1 MGHSSRAR
9 RRSRAPEILRRAL
22 PAVAALLAASCG
34 RSSSR
39 DALPSS
45 SLVVAIE
52 SSPLHFDPRIG
63 TDQAS
68 WRTHDLLYD
77 ALLKKGPGGE
87 FLPDLAESWATDDAV
102 TWRFRLRAGVR
113 FHDGRPCEAEDV
125 AFTYRSLLADGFVSG
140 KKEPLRIIES
150 IETPSPLDV
159 VFRLKQPYASFPLQL
174 LLGIL
179 PRGTTPHDADAAPV
193 GTGPWRLVSSR
204 ADDRVEFARVE
215 GAVGGAARIARL
227 VLRVVPDAT
236 TRALELLNGSLDLSL
251 NNLPP
256 DLLPRLA
263 ASPRLTVTIR
273 PGSTYAYLAF
283 NFRDPVLANPLVRRA
298 LALALD
304 RGAIAHGLFRDTVE
318 LTETLLPP
326 GHWARLNGLPPL
338 ARDLAAARRLLDEAG
353 YPDPGRGRPRLTL
366 AYKTSTDETSILQAT
381 AIAAQ
386 WKEAGVET
394 VIRSNDFA
402 TFYQDVVKGNFQLF
416 SLRWQ
421 GIVDPDHYH
430 EVFLSTSV
438 PPKGWNRGFYSDPD
452 VDRWIEDAR
461 RTVDREKRR
470 ALYGDIQRRA
480 AETLP
485 YVSLYTMKAV
495 AVHAKGLTG
504 LETMNETADFTF
516 LRNVG
521 RR

>member
-1 MGHSSRAR
+1 MGHSSCASAGRRAR
-9 RRSRAPEILRRAL
+9 SPLF
-22 PAVAALLAASCG
+22 AALAACGIAVLAAAACRKDQDHSK
-34 RSSSR
+34 
-39 DALPSS
+39 D
-45 SLVVAIE
+45 SLFVAIE
-52 SSPLHFDPRIG
+52 SSPLHFDPRVG

-68 WRTHDLLYD
+68 WRTHDVLYD
-77 ALLKKGPGGE
+77 ALLKKGTGGE
-87 FLPDLAESWATDDAV
+87 FLPDLAESWSTDDAV
-102 TWRFRLRAGVR
+102 TWRFRLRSGVR

-125 AFTYRSLLADGFVSG
+125 AFTYESLLADGFASG

-159 VFRLKQPYASFPLQL
+159 VFRLRQPYASFPLQL

-179 PRGTTPHDADAAPV
+179 PRGTTADDSPV
-193 GTGPWRLVSSR
+193 GTGPWKFIESR
-204 ADDRVEFARVE
+204 ADDRVVFTRFP
-215 GAVGGAARIARL
+215 GAVGGDAKLSRL
-227 VLRVVPDAT
+227 VMRVVPDAT

-256 DLLPRLA
+256 DLLPRLGE
-263 ASPRLTVTIR
+263 SPRLTVTIR

-283 NFRDPVLANPLVRRA
+283 NFRDAVLSNQKVRRA

-304 RGAIAHGLFRDTVE
+304 RNAIAHGLFRDTVE
-318 LTETLLPP
+318 TTETLLPP
-326 GHWARLNGLPPL
+326 GHWARLDGLPPL
-338 ARDLAAARRLLDEAG
+338 ARDLPGARRLLDEAG
-353 YPDPGRGRPRLTL
+353 FPDPGGGKPRLVVT
-366 AYKTSTDETSILQAT
+366 YKTSTDETSILQAT

-386 WKEAGVET
+386 WREAGVET
-394 VIRSNDFA
+394 KIRSNDFA

-430 EVFLSTSV
+430 EVFLSTSI

-452 VDRWIEDAR
+452 VDRWIEEAR
-461 RTVDREKRR
+461 RTVDRGARKE
-470 ALYGDIQRRA
+470 LYADVQRCV
-480 AETLP
+480 AESLP

-495 AVHAKGLTG
+495 AVHARDLIG

-521 RR
+521 RK

>member
-1 MGHSSRAR
+1 MGHSSCAPGSRRAR
-9 RRSRAPEILRRAL
+9 SFLFAAAAACGI
-22 PAVAALLAASCG
+22 AALAAAAC
-34 RSSSR
+34 RR
-39 DALPSS
+39 DQDHSKD
-45 SLVVAIE
+45 SLFVAIE
-52 SSPLHFDPRIG
+52 SSPLHFDPRVG

-68 WRTHDLLYD
+68 WRTHDVLYD
-77 ALLKKGPGGE
+77 ALLKKGAGGE
-87 FLPDLAESWATDDAV
+87 FLPGLAETWSTDDAV
-102 TWRFRLRAGVR
+102 TWRFRLKSGVK
-113 FHDGRPCEAEDV
+113 FHDGRPCEAADV
-125 AFTYRSLLADGFVSG
+125 AFTYRSLLADGFASG

-179 PRGTTPHDADAAPV
+179 PRGTTPQQADATPV
-193 GTGPWRLVSSR
+193 GTGPWRFVEAR
-204 ADDRVEFARVE
+204 ADDRVVFTRFA
-215 GAVGGAARIARL
+215 GAVGGDAKLARL

-256 DLLPRLA
+256 DLLPRLGE
-263 ASPRLTVTIR
+263 SPRLAVTIR

-283 NFRDPVLANPLVRRA
+283 NFRDPVLGDAKVRRA

-326 GHWARLNGLPPL
+326 GHWARLDGLPPL
-338 ARDLAAARRLLDEAG
+338 ARDLPAARRLLDEAG
-353 YPDPGRGRPRLTL
+353 FPDPGGGKPRLTL

-394 VIRSNDFA
+394 KIRSNDFA

-416 SLRWQ
+416 ALRWQ

-438 PPKGWNRGFYSDPD
+438 PPKGWNRGFYADAD
-452 VDRWIEDAR
+452 VDRWIEEAR
-461 RTVDREKRR
+461 RTADRERR
-470 ALYGDIQRRA
+470 KELYAEIQRRA
-480 AETLP
+480 AESLP

-495 AVHAKGLTG
+495 AVHARDLTG

-521 RR
+521 RK

>member
-1 MGHSSRAR
+1 MR
-9 RRSRAPEILRRAL
+9 RRSRASAFLRRSL
-22 PAVAALLAASCG
+22 PAVTALLACCG
-34 RSSSR
+34 RSSSQ
-39 DALPSS
+39 DVLSKNPPD

-52 SSPLHFDPRIG
+52 SSPLHFDPRVG

-68 WRTHDLLYD
+68 WRTHDVLYD
-77 ALLKKGPGGE
+77 ALLRKGAGGE
-87 FLPDLAESWATDDAV
+87 FLPGLAESWSTDDAV
-102 TWRFRLRAGVR
+102 TWRFRLRSGVT
-113 FHDGRPCEAEDV
+113 FHDGRPCEAADV
-125 AFTYRSLLADGFVSG
+125 AFTYQSLLADGFASG
-140 KKEPLRIIES
+140 KKEPLRVIEA
-150 IETPSPLDV
+150 IETPTPLDV
-159 VFRLKQPYASFPLQL
+159 VFRLRQPYASFPLQL
-174 LLGIL
+174 LLGIV
-179 PRGTTPHDADAAPV
+179 PRGTTPLDADAKPI
-193 GTGPWRLVSSR
+193 GSGPWRFVEAR
-204 ADDRVEFARVE
+204 PDDRVVFERFA
-215 GAVGGAARIARL
+215 GASGGAAKLERL

-263 ASPRLTVTIR
+263 ASPRLAVTVR

-283 NFRDPVLANPLVRRA
+283 NFRDPVLSIPKVRRA

-304 RGAIAHGLFRDTVE
+304 REAIAHGLFRDTVE
-318 LTETLLPP
+318 TTETLLPP
-326 GHWARLNGLPPL
+326 GHWARLEGLPKL
-338 ARDLAAARRLLDEAG
+338 TRDLAGARRLLDEAG
-353 YPDPGRGRPRLTL
+353 YPDPGGGRPRLTL
-366 AYKTSTDETSILQAT
+366 TYKTSTDETSILQAT

-386 WKEAGVET
+386 WEEAGVET
-394 VIRSNDFA
+394 RIRSNDFA

-438 PPKGWNRGFYSDPD
+438 PPRGWNRGFYADGD
-452 VDRWIEDAR
+452 VDRWIEEAR
-461 RTVDREKRR
+461 RTPDREARR
-470 ALYGDIQRRA
+470 ALYADIQRRA
-480 AETLP
+480 AESLP

-495 AVHAKGLTG
+495 AVHAKDLTG

-521 RR
+521 RK

>member
-1 MGHSSRAR
+1 MHSSRGR
-9 RRSRAPEILRRAL
+9 RRSRASEFLRRAL
-22 PAVAALLAASCG
+22 AVCAALLVAGCG
-34 RSSSR
+34 RSS
-39 DALPSS
+39 PSKNS
-45 SLVVAIE
+45 SDSLVVAIE
-52 SSPLHFDPRIG
+52 SSPLHFDPRVG

-68 WRTHDLLYD
+68 WRTHDVLYN
-77 ALLKKGPGGE
+77 ALLKKGAGGE
-87 FLPDLAESWATDDAV
+87 FLPDLAESMSTDDAV
-102 TWRFRLRAGVR
+102 TWRFRLRSGVR

-125 AFTYRSLLADGFVSG
+125 AWTYRSLLADGFASG

-150 IETPSPLDV
+150 IETPGPLDV
-159 VFRLKQPYASFPLQL
+159 VFRLKSPYASFPLQL

-179 PRGTTPHDADAAPV
+179 PRETPVQQADSSPI
-193 GTGPWRLVSSR
+193 GTGAWRFVESR
-204 ADDRVEFARVE
+204 PDDRVVFERFA
-215 GAVGGAARIARL
+215 GASGGDAKLSRL
-227 VLRVVPDAT
+227 VMRVVPDAT

-256 DLLPRLA
+256 DLLPRLGE
-263 ASPRLTVTIR
+263 SPRLAVTIR

-283 NFRDPVLANPLVRRA
+283 NFRDPLLANPKVRRA

-304 RGAIAHGLFRDTVE
+304 RDALAHGLFRDTVE
-318 LTETLLPP
+318 KTETLLPP
-326 GHWARLNGLPPL
+326 GHWARLDGLPPL
-338 ARDLAAARRLLDEAG
+338 ARDLPAARRLLDEAG
-353 YPDPGRGRPRLTL
+353 FPDPGGGRPRLTL

-386 WKEAGVET
+386 WKEAGVEAR
-394 VIRSNDFA
+394 IRSNDFA

-430 EVFLSTSV
+430 EVFLSTAV
-438 PPKGWNRGFYSDPD
+438 PPKGWNRGFYSDPG
-452 VDRWIEDAR
+452 VDRWIEEAR
-461 RTVDREKRR
+461 RTVDREKRK
-470 ALYGDIQRRA
+470 ALYADVQRRA

-485 YVSLYTMKAV
+485 YVSLYTMKSV
-495 AVHAKGLTG
+495 AVHARDLTG
-504 LETMNETADFTF
+504 LETMHETADFTF

>member
-9 RRSRAPEILRRAL
+9 
-22 PAVAALLAASCG
+22 AALLALAGAAGLAGACRHG
-34 RSSSR
+34 E
-39 DALPSS
+39 APSKDT
-45 SLVVAIE
+45 LVVAIE
-52 SSPLHFDPRIG
+52 SSPLHFDPRVG

-68 WRTHDLLYD
+68 WRTHDVLFN
-77 ALLKKGPGGE
+77 ALLKKGTGGE
-87 FLPDLAESWATDDAV
+87 FLPDLAETWSTDDAV
-102 TWRFRLRAGVR
+102 TWRFRLRSGVK

-125 AFTYRSLLADGFVSG
+125 AFTYTSLLADGCASG
-140 KKEPLRIIES
+140 KKEPLRIIDS

-159 VFRLKQPYASFPLQL
+159 VFRLKSPYASFPLQL

-179 PRGTTPHDADAAPV
+179 PRGTSAQQADASPV
-193 GTGPWRLVSSR
+193 GTGAWRFVEAR
-204 ADDRVEFARVE
+204 PDDRVVFERFA
-215 GAVGGAARIARL
+215 GATGGDAKLSRL
-227 VLRVVPDAT
+227 VMRVLPDAT

-251 NNLPP
+251 NNVPP

-263 ASPRLTVTIR
+263 ASPRLAVTIR

-283 NFRDPVLANPLVRRA
+283 NFRDPALSDPKVRRA

-304 RGAIAHGLFRDTVE
+304 RDALVHGLFRDTVE
-318 LTETLLPP
+318 KTETLLPP
-326 GHWARLNGLPPL
+326 GHWARLDGLPPL
-338 ARDLAAARRLLDEAG
+338 ARDLAGARRLLDEAG
-353 YPDPGRGRPRLTL
+353 FPDPGGGKPRLTL

-394 VIRSNDFA
+394 KIRSNDFA

-430 EVFLSTSV
+430 EVFLSTAV

-452 VDRWIEDAR
+452 VDRWIEEAR
-461 RTVDREKRR
+461 RTVDREKRKE
-470 ALYGDIQRRA
+470 LYADIQRRA
-480 AETLP
+480 AESLP

-495 AVHAKGLTG
+495 AIHARDLTG
-504 LETMNETADFTF
+504 LETMHETADFTF

-521 RR
+521 RK

>member
-1 MGHSSRAR
+1 MAHSSRAR
-9 RRSRAPEILRRAL
+9 
-22 PAVAALLAASCG
+22 AALLAVGAILAALAGCRRGEPASK
-34 RSSSR
+34 
-39 DALPSS
+39 DT
-45 SLVVAIE
+45 LVVAIE
-52 SSPLHFDPRIG
+52 SSPLHFDPRAG

-68 WRTHDLLYD
+68 WRTHDVLYD
-77 ALLKKGPGGE
+77 ALLKKGAGGE
-87 FLPDLAESWATDDAV
+87 FLPDLAESWSTDDAV
-102 TWRFRLRAGVR
+102 TWRFRLRAGVT

-125 AFTYRSLLADGFVSG
+125 AFTYRSLLADGFASG
-140 KKEPLRIIES
+140 KKEPLRIIAS

-179 PRGTTPHDADAAPV
+179 PRGTTQLEADAKPV
-193 GTGPWRLVSSR
+193 GTGPWRFVESR
-204 ADDRVEFARVE
+204 ADDRVVFTRFA
-215 GAVGGAARIARL
+215 GATGGDAKLSRL
-227 VLRVVPDAT
+227 VMRVVPDAT

-263 ASPRLTVTIR
+263 ESPRLSVTIR

-283 NFRDPVLANPLVRRA
+283 NFRDPVLGNAKVRRA

-304 RGAIAHGLFRDTVE
+304 RDAIVHGLFRDTVE
-318 LTETLLPP
+318 TTETLLPP
-326 GHWARLNGLPPL
+326 GHWARLDGLPPL

-353 YPDPGRGRPRLTL
+353 FPDPGGGKPRLALT
-366 AYKTSTDETSILQAT
+366 YKTSTDETSILQAT

-394 VIRSNDFA
+394 KIRSNDFA

-452 VDRWIEDAR
+452 VDRWIEEAR
-461 RTVDREKRR
+461 RTADREKRK
-470 ALYGDIQRRA
+470 ALYADIQRRA
-480 AETLP
+480 AESLP
-485 YVSLYTMKAV
+485 YVSLYTMKAI
-495 AVHAKGLTG
+495 AVHAKDLTG
-504 LETMNETADFTF
+504 FETMHETADFTF
-516 LRNVG
+516 LRNLG
-521 RR
+521 RK